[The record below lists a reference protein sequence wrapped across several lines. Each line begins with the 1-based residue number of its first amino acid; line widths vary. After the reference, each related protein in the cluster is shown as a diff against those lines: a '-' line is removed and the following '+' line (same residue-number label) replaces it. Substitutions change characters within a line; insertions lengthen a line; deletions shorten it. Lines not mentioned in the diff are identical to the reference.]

1 MHDQSRQED
10 SISNVL
16 SSLPLVLLSVCFS
29 LLPIAEIAAE
39 ESELVQAWLKVSL
52 KHAQDYVFHSQD
64 KADKPFTMLPQAV
77 FRHSQPV
84 RGDDIG
90 AVYLWV
96 DADQRPEVI
105 GTTFAFTLEADRRM
119 VVHELHSLGSEPSQ
133 SQWRGK
139 RPWQPKRVDLD
150 WKAVPNA
157 PPVNANPA
165 VRQRQVRDIARRFS
179 ANSIDE
185 KEGRWE
191 LRLVAKPVHQFEGE
205 QPNAVSCGSR
215 LLFR

>member
-1 MHDQSRQED
+1 M
-10 SISNVL
+10 
-16 SSLPLVLLSVCFS
+16 
-29 LLPIAEIAAE
+29 
-39 ESELVQAWLKVSL
+39 VQAWLKVSL

-105 GTTFAFTLEADRRM
+105 GTTFAFPLEADRRM

-133 SQWRGK
+133 SHWRGK

-150 WKAVPNA
+150 WRAVPNA

-205 QPNAVSCGSR
+205 QPNAVSCGS
-215 LLFR
+215 LFLFR

>member
-1 MHDQSRQED
+1 M
-10 SISNVL
+10 
-16 SSLPLVLLSVCFS
+16 
-29 LLPIAEIAAE
+29 
-39 ESELVQAWLKVSL
+39 
-52 KHAQDYVFHSQD
+52 
-64 KADKPFTMLPQAV
+64 AV

-133 SQWRGK
+133 SHWRGK

-150 WKAVPNA
+150 WRAVPNA

-205 QPNAVSCGSR
+205 QPNAVSCGS
-215 LLFR
+215 LFLFR